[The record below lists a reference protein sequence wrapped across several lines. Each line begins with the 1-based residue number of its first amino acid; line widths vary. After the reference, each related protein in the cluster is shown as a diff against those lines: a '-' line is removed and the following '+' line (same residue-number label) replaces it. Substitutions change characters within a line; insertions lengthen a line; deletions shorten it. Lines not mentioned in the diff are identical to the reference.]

1 MSPRHEP
8 SGSLRSGENKRIQLK
23 LQAAEDDVG
32 EVKSGM
38 TKRKMMR
45 ENVGLVIKWSSAE
58 GDLNQYRFADRLAV
72 PRGPSAGSPPTDCP
86 IRWPT
91 YDGN

>member
-45 ENVGLVIKWSSAE
+45 ENVGLVI
-58 GDLNQYRFADRLAV
+58 N
-72 PRGPSAGSPPTDCP
+72 
-86 IRWPT
+86 
-91 YDGN
+91 